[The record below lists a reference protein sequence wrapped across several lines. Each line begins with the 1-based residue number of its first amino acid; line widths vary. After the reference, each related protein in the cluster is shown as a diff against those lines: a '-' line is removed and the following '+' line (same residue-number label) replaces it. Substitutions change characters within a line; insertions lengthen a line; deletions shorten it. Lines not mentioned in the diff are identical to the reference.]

1 MLLTEPLP
9 WNVMLV
15 LAIVAAA
22 LVAGTWRI
30 TARQS
35 F

>member
-9 WNVMLV
+9 WHVMLV
-15 LAIVAAA
+15 LAVIAAA
-22 LVAGTWRI
+22 LFAVAWRI

>member
-9 WNVMLV
+9 WVAMLV
-15 LAIVAAA
+15 LAAIAAA
-22 LVAGTWRI
+22 LVCGAWRV
-30 TARQS
+30 TVRQN